1 MAVRLQGLN
10 LPGAIVDESLLLIP
24 ETAED
29 LDGLERSRLHLAS
42 LGCPLELWEIL
53 LLTQS
58 GAWDP
63 VRRTAPLAK
72 GTAPTPAQ
80 ALQNLREAE
89 GPFVRDLRFL
99 FERAAA
105 PMEIG
110 CAEVVIG
117 AITASRSNR
126 ATALRWIADP
136 ARYRPE
142 AEKRI
147 ASLAWRA
154 GKLRAQLDR
163 RRALAWEASLR
174 PEPSSAPSPSRP
186 VPEAP
191 PPAPRASFHNLST
204 RMLADLR
211 RAHRGSAVL
220 REHLFQR
227 VEPWELLLMISAE
240 GDRIRDKIDSL
251 LTGERSGEWI
261 RLEDVA
267 LGLVGRAVGIRHEWA
282 TRVRELQS
290 YAQGVSG
297 RPPEQLMVGLE
308 IFLAAPAGRR
318 RALRWLESPVES
330 APEAGSYMKTVLSI
344 ADRYRAE
351 LESDVTV
358 VVTTRVA

>member
-1 MAVRLQGLN
+1 VT
-10 LPGAIVDESLLLIP
+10 IDESLLLIP
-24 ETAED
+24 ESEEE

-63 VRRTAPLAK
+63 ARRTAPLPK
-72 GTAPTPAQ
+72 GSAPTPAQ
-80 ALQNLREAE
+80 ALQALRETE

-99 FERAAA
+99 LERVAA

-110 CAEVVIG
+110 CAEIVIG
-117 AITASRSNR
+117 AVAASRTNR
-126 ATALRWIADP
+126 AAALRWIADP
-136 ARYRPE
+136 ARHRPE
-142 AEKRI
+142 AEKRF

-154 GKLRAQLDR
+154 GKLRAQVDR

-174 PEPSSAPSPSRP
+174 PDVAAPRREKPL
-186 VPEAP
+186 
-191 PPAPRASFHNLST
+191 PAPAAPLHALSG
-204 RMLADLR
+204 RMLSDLR
-211 RAHRGSAVL
+211 RTHRGSAVL
-220 REHLFQR
+220 QHHLFHR

-240 GDRIRDKIDSL
+240 GDRVRDKIDSL
-251 LTGERSGEWI
+251 LTGERTGEWI

-267 LGLVGRAVGIRHEWA
+267 LGLVGRAVGVRCEWG

-297 RPPEQLMVGLE
+297 RPPEELMLGLE

-318 RALRWLESPVES
+318 RALRWLESPVECAS
-330 APEAGSYMKTVLSI
+330 EATSYMKTVMSI

-351 LESDVTV
+351 LESDLTVIVTG
-358 VVTTRVA
+358 RVA

>member
-1 MAVRLQGLN
+1 VRLQGQIH
-10 LPGAIVDESLLLIP
+10 PGAIIDESLLLIP
-24 ETAED
+24 ETADD

-63 VRRTAPLAK
+63 ARRTAPLAK
-72 GTAPTPAQ
+72 GSASTPAL
-80 ALQNLREAE
+80 ALESLREAE

-99 FERAAA
+99 LERVAA

-110 CAEVVIG
+110 CAEIVVG
-117 AITASRSNR
+117 AVAASRSNR
-126 ATALRWIADP
+126 AVALRWIADP

-147 ASLAWRA
+147 ASLSWRA

-174 PEPSSAPSPSRP
+174 PDPSAGAASPR
-186 VPEAP
+186 PEAP
-191 PPAPRASFHNLST
+191 RPAPAAPLQALSA

-211 RAHRGSAVL
+211 RAHRCSAVL
-220 REHLFQR
+220 REHLFHR
-227 VEPWELLLMISAE
+227 VEPWELLLMISGE
-240 GDRIRDKIDSL
+240 GDRIREKIDSL
-251 LTGERSGEWI
+251 LTGERTGEWI

-267 LGLVGRAVGIRHEWA
+267 LGLLGRAVGIRCEWA

-297 RPPEQLMVGLE
+297 RSPEELMIGLE

-318 RALRWLESPVES
+318 RALRWLETPVEAAS
-330 APEAGSYMKTVLSI
+330 EAASYMKTVLSI

-351 LESDVTV
+351 LESDLTV

>member
-1 MAVRLQGLN
+1 VRLPGQNGPGL
-10 LPGAIVDESLLLIP
+10 IVDESLLLIP
-24 ETAED
+24 ETAEE

-42 LGCPLELWEIL
+42 LGCALELWEIL

-63 VRRTAPLAK
+63 ARRTAPLPK
-72 GTAPTPAQ
+72 GSASTPAQ
-80 ALQNLREAE
+80 ALQGLREAE

-99 FERAAA
+99 LERVAA

-110 CAEVVIG
+110 CAEMVIG
-117 AITASRSNR
+117 SFAASRANR
-126 ATALRWIADP
+126 AAALRWIADP
-136 ARYRPE
+136 ARHRPE

-174 PEPSSAPSPSRP
+174 PDASPRPTAPAL
-186 VPEAP
+186 EAP
-191 PPAPRASFHNLST
+191 PPMPPAPLQALSA

-220 REHLFQR
+220 REHLFHR

-240 GDRIRDKIDSL
+240 GDRVRDKIDSL
-251 LTGERSGEWI
+251 LTGERTGEWL

-267 LGLVGRAVGIRHEWA
+267 LGLLGRAVGVRHEWA

-318 RALRWLESPVES
+318 RALRWLASPVES
-330 APEAGSYMKTVLSI
+330 AAEAASYMKTVLSI
-344 ADRYRAE
+344 ADRYREE
-351 LESDVTV
+351 LESDLTV
-358 VVTTRVA
+358 VVTQRVA

>member
-1 MAVRLQGLN
+1 VRIQGLN

-191 PPAPRASFHNLST
+191 PPAPRAPFHNLST

-227 VEPWELLLMISAE
+227 PKATAS
-240 GDRIRDKIDSL
+240 GTRSIRS
-251 LTGERSGEWI
+251 
-261 RLEDVA
+261 
-267 LGLVGRAVGIRHEWA
+267 
-282 TRVRELQS
+282 
-290 YAQGVSG
+290 
-297 RPPEQLMVGLE
+297 
-308 IFLAAPAGRR
+308 
-318 RALRWLESPVES
+318 
-330 APEAGSYMKTVLSI
+330 
-344 ADRYRAE
+344 
-351 LESDVTV
+351 
-358 VVTTRVA
+358 

>member
-1 MAVRLQGLN
+1 M
-10 LPGAIVDESLLLIP
+10 VDESLLLIP
-24 ETAED
+24 ESAED

-42 LGCPLELWEIL
+42 LGCPAELWEIL

-63 VRRTAPLAK
+63 LRRSAPQPGGA
-72 GTAPTPAQ
+72 APTPVP
-80 ALQNLREAE
+80 ALQSLREAE

-99 FERAAA
+99 LERVAA

-110 CAEVVIG
+110 CAEIVI
-117 AITASRSNR
+117 ASVAASRSNR
-126 ATALRWIADP
+126 AAALRWIADP
-136 ARYRPE
+136 ARHRPE
-142 AEKRI
+142 AEKRF
-147 ASLAWRA
+147 ASLSWRA

-174 PEPSSAPSPSRP
+174 PDASPPEGGPAR
-186 VPEAP
+186 EAP
-191 PPAPRASFHNLST
+191 PPAPAAPHHALSS

-211 RAHRGSAVL
+211 RVHRCSLVM
-220 REHLFQR
+220 REQLFHR

-240 GDRIRDKIDSL
+240 GDRVRDKIDSVL
-251 LTGERSGEWI
+251 SGERSGEWI

-267 LGLVGRAVGIRHEWA
+267 LGLVGRAVGVRCQWA
-282 TRVRELQS
+282 TRVRELLS

-297 RPPEQLMVGLE
+297 RPSEQLMIGLE

-330 APEAGSYMKTVLSI
+330 APEASSYMKTVLSI

-351 LESDVTV
+351 LESDLTV
-358 VVTTRVA
+358 VLSDPAA